1 MLTTDFHGRKVCRCM
16 EDARNNF
23 FDIRQT
29 EQEGFEPPLPFGK
42 TVFKTVALSRS
53 ATAPDVTVSAL
64 SNPNR
69 FKRTI
74 LSNFT
79 TILCRKADF
88 ARNFGR
94 IDAYIG
100 IWKNIFKIFYIF

>member
-1 MLTTDFHGRKVCRCM
+1 
-16 EDARNNF
+16 
-23 FDIRQT
+23 
-29 EQEGFEPPLPFGK
+29 
-42 TVFKTVALSRS
+42 
-53 ATAPDVTVSAL
+53 
-64 SNPNR
+64 
-69 FKRTI
+69 